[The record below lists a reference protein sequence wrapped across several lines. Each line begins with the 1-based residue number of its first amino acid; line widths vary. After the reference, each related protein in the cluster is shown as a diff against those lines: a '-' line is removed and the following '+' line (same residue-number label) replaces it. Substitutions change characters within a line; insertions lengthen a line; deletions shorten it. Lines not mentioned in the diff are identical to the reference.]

1 MNRSS
6 STASGRFAI
15 PTWGLLLLTGAL
27 LGLAYPPNPAGGLFG
42 AVGLVPLLLALEKST
57 TYKQAFRWSYGSFF
71 IFSALSTWW
80 VGSWQSNSDPW
91 LMTSCILLVIV
102 HPLFFVVPI
111 LLYRAVRRASS
122 ATVGLIFLPLL
133 WCGGEYLHALTDA
146 SYPWLTLGN
155 TQTYNLYYIQFI
167 EYTGIWGVS
176 LLMLIQNSVIAGLL
190 IIPASTT
197 DSHHLKKLYRTGGS
211 ILAATILLPYL
222 HGFLLL
228 GVRAGSAEQNSNAPT
243 PPAPSEITVTVVQPN
258 QNPWDKWKQSDRTDH
273 IQDNGLL
280 SLQSKAEGHT
290 TDLYLWAENAIP
302 YPITHPDF
310 TLRRSQ
316 MNAMVDSLGVPVMTG
331 FPDYVAHASRED
343 AAPSSRRDSVLNHS
357 TGQIEVKYW
366 DFYNSIGVFAPGG
379 AFLGS
384 YHKTQ
389 LVPFGERIP
398 FVDLAPFLVDMLSWD
413 VGISSWGKGKSIHP
427 VPVTVKGDTVLAG
440 GMVCFES
447 VYPNIVRQFA
457 DKGAS
462 FLTIVTNDGWYL
474 GTPGPLQHERFAILR
489 AIETRRG
496 IARAANTGISCF
508 VTPEGRI
515 FGETAEGA
523 RTATTG
529 VLPLSRKKTL
539 YVRWGDWL
547 PILALIGAAGIG
559 LWAWM
564 EHRRK
569 RVGA

>member
-6 STASGRFAI
+6 SAASGRFILPA
-15 PTWGLLLLTGAL
+15 WGLLILTGLL
-27 LGLAYPPNPAGGLFG
+27 LGLAYPPNPIGGLFG
-42 AVGLVPLLLALEKST
+42 AVGLVPLLLALEQT
-57 TYKQAFRWSYGSFF
+57 TSYRQAFRWSYSSFF
-71 IFSALSTWW
+71 IFSAISTWW

-91 LMTSCILLVIV
+91 LMVSCIMLIIV
-102 HPLFFVVPI
+102 HPLFFTVPI
-111 LLYRAVRRASS
+111 LLYRAVRRATSP
-122 ATVGLIFLPLL
+122 AVGLIFLVLL

-176 LLMLIQNSVIAGLL
+176 LLMLIQNAVIAWLL
-190 IIPASTT
+190 LSRSAIT
-197 DSHHLKKLYRTGGS
+197 DAAPLRKLYRNGAI
-211 ILAATILLPYL
+211 ILAATIVLPYL
-222 HGFLLL
+222 HGFVALDLN
-228 GVRAGSAEQNSNAPT
+228 GGAETYTAYAVPHI
-243 PPAPSEITVTVVQPN
+243 AVTVVQPN
-258 QNPWDKWKQSDRTDH
+258 QNPWDKWRQDDTTDH
-273 IQDNGLL
+273 IQDNGVL
-280 SLQSKAEGHT
+280 SLQAKREGKE
-290 TDLYLWAENAIP
+290 TDMYLWAENAIP
-302 YPITHPDF
+302 YPITNPDF
-310 TLRRSQ
+310 NRRRAE
-316 MNAMVDSLGVPVMTG
+316 MYAMVDSLGVPVMTG
-331 FPDYVAHASRED
+331 FPDYVAHPNREAAS
-343 AAPSSRRDSVLNHS
+343 PSSRRDSVRNPQ
-357 TGQIEVKYW
+357 TGEMEVRYW
-366 DFYNSIGVFAPGG
+366 DYYNSIGVFAPGG
-379 AFLGS
+379 AFTGS

-398 FVDLAPFLVDMLSWD
+398 FVDAAPFLIDMLSWD

-427 VPVTVKGDTVLAG
+427 VPVPLRGDTVPAG

-447 VYPNIVRQFA
+447 VYPNIVRQFVEH
-457 DKGAS
+457 GAQ

-523 RTATTG
+523 RTTITG
-529 VLPLSRKKTL
+529 RLPLSSELTL

-547 PILALIGAAGIG
+547 PILTLIGAAGLG
-559 LWAWM
+559 LWAWL
-564 EHRRK
+564 ERRRK
-569 RVGA
+569 NVRP

>member
-6 STASGRFAI
+6 SAASGRFILPA
-15 PTWGLLLLTGAL
+15 WGLLILTGLL
-27 LGLAYPPNPAGGLFG
+27 LGLAYPPNPIGGLFG
-42 AVGLVPLLLALEKST
+42 AVGLVPLLLALEQT
-57 TYKQAFRWSYGSFF
+57 TSYRQAFRWSYGSFF

-91 LMTSCILLVIV
+91 LMVSCIMLIIV
-102 HPLFFVVPI
+102 HPLFFTVPM
-111 LLYRAVRRASS
+111 LLYRAVRRAASPGI
-122 ATVGLIFLPLL
+122 GLIFLVLL

-176 LLMLIQNSVIAGLL
+176 LLMLIQNAVIARLL
-190 IIPASTT
+190 LARSAIT
-197 DSHHLKKLYRTGGS
+197 DAPPLRKLYRNGAI
-211 ILAATILLPYL
+211 ILAATIVLPYL
-222 HGFLLL
+222 HGVIAYARD
-228 GVRAGSAEQNSNAPT
+228 GRDQTYTTYTGPR
-243 PPAPSEITVTVVQPN
+243 ITVTVVQPN
-258 QNPWDKWKQSDRTDH
+258 QNPWDKWRQDDTTDH

-280 SLQSKAEGHT
+280 SLQAKRKGKE
-290 TDLYLWAENAIP
+290 TDMYLWAENAIP
-302 YPITHPDF
+302 YPITHPNYD
-310 TLRRSQ
+310 RRRAE
-316 MNAMVDSLGVPVMTG
+316 MYAMVDSLGVPVMTG
-331 FPDYVAHASRED
+331 FPDYVAHPNREAAS
-343 AAPSSRRDSVLNHS
+343 PSSRRDSVRNPQ
-357 TGQIEVKYW
+357 TGEMEVQYW

-379 AFLGS
+379 AFTGS

-398 FVDLAPFLVDMLSWD
+398 FVDAAPFLIDMLSWD

-427 VPVTVKGDTVLAG
+427 VPVPLRGDTVLAG

-447 VYPNIVRQFA
+447 VYPNIVRQFVEH
-457 DKGAS
+457 GAQ

-508 VTPEGRI
+508 ITPTGEI

-523 RTATTG
+523 RTTITG
-529 VLPLSRKKTL
+529 SLPLSSELTL

-547 PILALIGAAGIG
+547 PILTLIGAAGLG
-559 LWAWM
+559 LWAWL
-564 EHRRK
+564 ERRRK
-569 RVGA
+569 NVRP

>member
-6 STASGRFAI
+6 SAASGRFTVPA
-15 PTWGLLLLTGAL
+15 WGLLLLTGIL
-27 LGLAYPPNPAGGLFG
+27 LGLAYPPNPVGGLFG
-42 AVGLVPLLLALEKST
+42 ALGLVPLLLALEQT
-57 TYKQAFRWSYGSFF
+57 TSYKQAFRWSYGSFF
-71 IFSALSTWW
+71 IFSAISTWW

-91 LMTSCILLVIV
+91 LMTSCILLIIV

-111 LLYRAVRRASS
+111 LLYLAVRRASTLS
-122 ATVGLIFLPLL
+122 LGLIFLPLL

-176 LLMLIQNSVIAGLL
+176 LLMLIQNCTVAWLL
-190 IIPASTT
+190 LARPSTPEGPQVQR
-197 DSHHLKKLYRTGGS
+197 LYRTGGI
-211 ILAATILLPYL
+211 ILAATIILPYL
-222 HGFLLL
+222 HGITAL
-228 GVRAGSAEQNSNAPT
+228 AGTDKEEKVPENSG
-243 PPAPSEITVTVVQPN
+243 SYITITVVQPN
-258 QNPWDKWKQSDRTDH
+258 QNPWDKWKQDDPTDH
-273 IQDNGLL
+273 IQDNGEL
-280 SLQSKAEGHT
+280 SLQAKAQSGKV
-290 TDLYLWAENAIP
+290 DMYLWAENAIP
-302 YPITHPDF
+302 YPITHPNYEH
-310 TLRRSQ
+310 RRAD
-316 MNAMVDSLGVPVMTG
+316 MYRTVDSLGVPVMTG
-331 FPDYVAHASRED
+331 FPDYVEHRSKEE
-343 AAPSSRRDSVLNHS
+343 AAPSSRRDSVRNPS
-357 TGQIEVKYW
+357 TGTIEVKYW

-379 AFLGS
+379 RFMGS

-398 FVDLAPFLVDMLSWD
+398 FVDAAPFLIDMLSWD

-427 VPVTVKGDTVLAG
+427 VPVPVRGNTVMGG

-447 VYPNIVRQFA
+447 VYPNIVRQFV
-457 DKGAS
+457 DKGAE

-523 RTATTG
+523 RITTTG
-529 VLPLSRKKTL
+529 TIPLREDKTI
-539 YVRWGDWL
+539 YVRWGNWL
-547 PILALIGAAGIG
+547 PILSLIGAAGIG
-559 LWAWM
+559 LWAWL
-564 EHRRK
+564 ERRRK
-569 RVGA
+569 GVRA